1 MTGCGKGEGAF
12 FFLNVYEA
20 DYYTPYIREYRR
32 GFRNSFGK
40 DKSRYTRL
48 NVHNAGDFMYS
59 GF

>member
-1 MTGCGKGEGAF
+1 MEKVKEYSFPNG
-12 FFLNVYEA
+12 YEA
-20 DYYTPYIREYRR
+20 DYYTPYIREYSR